1 MANDEKRFC
10 IAYASGLVDQLLMEK
25 SKWNGSKSEGTHC
38 EQGVKVQK
46 GQDTS
51 KGHGTRSMKELIF
64 TQKFPLSQGLCFL
77 IWLDWPEV

>member
-25 SKWNGSKSEGTHC
+25 TKWNGSKSKGTHC

-51 KGHGTRSMKELIF
+51 KGQQGTRSTNFRDFAALVRF
-64 TQKFPLSQGLCFL
+64 FVSVGA
-77 IWLDWPEV
+77 